1 MKILDSFD
9 TKLDEKELLD
19 AIAHYGEGNA
29 ILTKKHR
36 VFLLGPLFL
45 LILAMGAFSLLVWF
59 SYSQY
64 FHSDPLIF
72 WIVCSG
78 QFAVTLA
85 WIIHSFTTIF
95 STIKK
100 HRRMVLP
107 YASSISTK
115 SLKDET
121 FESYLRHSF
130 VSLILQAVLMILDV
144 VLAILLKVNSL
155 SGWLIVFG
163 GVVLNIGF
171 IAAIWRAIE
180 KIIDFEMYFNI
191 FTPEQFTFY
200 RQKGILKTESV
211 SIATSS
217 IKMIKEKK
225 G

>member
-19 AIAHYGEGNA
+19 AITYYGEGNA

-36 VFLLGPLFL
+36 VFLLGPFFL
-45 LILAMGAFSLLVWF
+45 LILTIGAFGLLVRF
-59 SYSQY
+59 SFSQY
-64 FHSDPLIF
+64 YHSHPIIF

-78 QFAVTLA
+78 QFAVTLV
-85 WIIHSFTTIF
+85 WIIHSFLTIS

-100 HRRMVLP
+100 HKGKAYFGSVN
-107 YASSISTK
+107 AK
-115 SLKDET
+115 SLKDGQ

-130 VSLILQAVLMILDV
+130 VSLILQTVLMILDV
-144 VLAILLKVNSL
+144 VLAILLKVNSFG
-155 SGWLIVFG
+155 GWLIVIG
-163 GVVLNIGF
+163 GVILNIGF

-180 KIIDFEMYFNI
+180 KIIDFEMYFNV

-225 G
+225 S